1 MALGT
6 FGGALTLVSVS
17 DGADGG
23 SHSVEVNHNKIY
35 KFYSQN
41 SSEPS
46 YSPDT
51 FTFKLVSGSTVEPIS
66 DYTSEISLIGPSSQ
80 MSNIWALLGRLQGY
94 PLIETETPTAVNL
107 LTVARVPNLLTNTI
121 EFRFIELFGY
131 DVEKQELGNTAAD
144 ITAFNTLLNTIRSE
158 NCYFVVEAF
167 QNGNPI
173 ANAAVALEFGTSEN
187 MAKFAVT
194 AGTIEAAIGE
204 SKLEFSAS
212 GLSVINGGLT
222 IYERDNSGDV
232 PVNRKIFYYD
242 EDAKVLYVEG
252 SGTFTGT
259 IHATAGSFS
268 GDVSADNLIANAGTI
283 GGFTIH
289 EDGLYSTD
297 DNQSIQLISTP
308 EGSYIKADNIE
319 LGVGAKIKRYIQ
331 LGNAYIWNPDDQD
344 NIGRSFI
351 EVKDTN
357 DQNVISLSDEGVFRL
372 GQITMN
378 GRTSTIYGDS
388 FSITPSLAS
397 FSNIS
402 ASGKISTAIF
412 EQGHLQSAGGL
423 MMFKPAYKIES
434 YVGNVLTLDQEFL
447 GSVDDYVYVVKDD
460 GTPISGLIQISAKQ
474 DNTVTLINTID
485 GSDFSYSG
493 TLISLIDIGA
503 ENDLIIG
510 INSSNGSTAF
520 LKQRGITISQFNLA
534 QSDPED
540 PSTKYMDENINPKV
554 FLGDLDT
561 SGIDFS
567 DTGVQKSRGFG
578 LYSENVYLTG
588 SLTTKI
594 NTTSANPSFAGVNTL
609 DGTHATVFIEHAYG
623 DLDDSAIVF
632 WAGSTGVSP
641 QEIQR
646 APFQVTER
654 GSIYATQGIFTGAII
669 TESFISG
676 ADLYAARIH
685 GTGRTEG
692 TDYGL
697 AFYDTSEGIV
707 FFEGTPSTA
716 SEVFSI
722 GNNGFRKGN
731 SYFIDI
737 GSSGINFN
745 GNDFRGTNYYT
756 NNTQGEY
763 LRLYQNFVA
772 GAHISSEDVEILDAK
787 ITFNQQGL
795 YFNVTNAQNMSITQ
809 NLVKMSA
816 ESTQMDN
823 TVLFGEQLK
832 YEKVNDG
839 YNLFVMS

>member
-23 SHSVEVNHNKIY
+23 GYTLSLNPEKIY
-35 KFYSQN
+35 KFYIQGSDD
-41 SSEPS
+41 PV
-46 YSPDT
+46 YSPTSLT
-51 FTFKLVSGSTVEPIS
+51 FGVNTSEGVVVPTSE
-66 DYTSEISLIGPSSQ
+66 YTSELTLIAQNSQ
-80 MSNIWALLGRLQGY
+80 ISNIWSLLGRLQGY
-94 PLIETETPTAVNL
+94 PVSEYEQPQAVNML
-107 LTVARVPNLLTNTI
+107 SVGRTVQTNTI
-121 EFRFIELFGY
+121 VFNFFELYGY
-131 DVEKQELGNTAAD
+131 DISKPELGNSSAD
-144 ITAFNTLLNTIRSE
+144 ILAFNTLLTLMSEE
-158 NCYFVVEAF
+158 NCFLTIQVFQSNTPLVKTVVS
-167 QNGNPI
+167 I
-173 ANAAVALEFGTSEN
+173 EFGTN
-187 MAKFAVT
+187 KDMAKFAVT
-194 AGTIEAAIGE
+194 ANTIEAAVSN
-204 SKLEFSAS
+204 SKLEFSAT
-212 GLSVINGGLT
+212 GLAIRNGGLS
-222 IYERDNSGDV
+222 IFDNQD
-232 PVNRKIFYYD
+232 NKIFYYD
-242 EDAKVLYVEG
+242 NVGQSLYVEG
-252 SGTFTGT
+252 TGTFTGT
-259 IHATAGSFS
+259 IHATAGSFT

-289 EDGLYSTD
+289 EDGLYSID

-331 LGNAYIWNPDDQD
+331 LGNAYLWNPDDQD
-344 NIGRSFI
+344 NISRSFI
-351 EVKDTN
+351 EVKDSN

-378 GRTSTIYGDS
+378 GHTSTIYGDS

-434 YVGNVLTLDQEFL
+434 YTGNVLTLDQEFL

-460 GTPISGLIQISAKQ
+460 GAPISSLIQVSAKQ
-474 DNTVTLINTID
+474 GNTVTLINTID

-493 TLISLIDIGA
+493 ALISLIDIGA

-510 INSSNGSTAF
+510 INSSNDSTAF

-567 DTGVQKSRGFG
+567 DSGVQKSRGFG

-632 WAGSTGVSP
+632 WAGSTGVTP

-722 GNNGFRKGN
+722 GNTGFRKGN

-737 GSSGINFN
+737 DSSGINFN

-832 YEKVNDG
+832 YEKVSNG
-839 YNLFVMS
+839 YDLFVMS